1 MLGVCLSFGAFY
13 TIGGSKP
20 AMTEWEENYSSGK
33 SRESAEFLVST
44 LPPPLS
50 LLAPFEF
57 YQLAPVSQHCWF
69 SDKGGEDS
77 SL

>member
-44 LPPPLS
+44 TEVATS
-50 LLAPFEF
+50 FKPF
-57 YQLAPVSQHCWF
+57 
-69 SDKGGEDS
+69 S